1 MAEEKAQN
9 KNKQNAN
16 TVNKEQSQE
25 ASREQE
31 NHKAVEAALYDRL
44 IERLNEEKSRL
55 ERDLKHEYRS
65 ARRYVRANPEEGV
78 TIAFVG
84 GLAAGLIIS
93 KVLSK

>member
-1 MAEEKAQN
+1 MAEEKANN
-9 KNKQNAN
+9 KKKQNASTEN
-16 TVNKEQSQE
+16 ESKGQQGNKEQES
-25 ASREQE
+25 
-31 NHKAVEAALYDRL
+31 HKAVEAALYERL

-55 ERDLKHEYRS
+55 ERDVKHEYRS

-93 KVLSK
+93 KLLSK